1 MMEESPV
8 AFIGDADSVLGFR
21 ALGAVRPGPAQLL
34 EGERRTPGQVLM
46 DRLER
51 IGEAGLDH
59 GGRKAHAARVL
70 LRRREENGKLAGPQ
84 QLFGQAIH
92 QPAGQ
97 FHRPLR
103 RAAVGILEQ
112 KHLDHGPQVAGLLD
126 QVRHLDPILPAVP
139 ESFRQNDDGVV
150 GAPASLHHHRDFP
163 LPGSANFEVTPQFLF
178 QTLAGNRHEGRLE
191 PDIGRVGFE
200 VRPPLRRSGRREC
213 LHDKLSGMAARG
225 GGRFREGCRCGAV
238 PEQQKQNQAAD
249 SKLGEEGHPEARA
262 AAGPGELGWSDL
274 AVDRDDHLHAV
285 WMDWWTYGIGYS
297 RNDGTGWSEPVRLPD
312 PAPQGQSC
320 DPRIACDALGR
331 PHVVWEERWGG
342 YWVYYSTLVGDTW
355 TQPVRVD
362 TLPGLRPVLCCDETS
377 RLHVVWRRSG
387 LWHRARAGSGW
398 TEPVFISDTAIA
410 MLPELA
416 TSPAGLHLAFRGGWW
431 LFYSADAGA
440 GGISEE
446 RAIPAGQRLDVVCL
460 RGGELLLRFDVQE
473 RCNAA
478 VSLWDSAGRLAW
490 SCSLGQLEPGHHE
503 GRVSVRQLPSGIYVC
518 RLEAGGRP
526 SAAKTV
532 VLK

>member
-1 MMEESPV
+1 MKPRKFVVLIFAAGLAATAAAWTPPERVDRRPDNYVTYGNDIAVGPDGTPHIVWSECPRETYLEMVKYSRRDHDTWTVP
-8 AFIGDADSVLGFR
+8 INISRDSGDLRQPAVVVDSAGRPLAVWSEVYAARIRYARFLGDSWSVPKLCFSTGGITPRLAIDSRDRTHLLFEKYGRPGVIWYSYYVSEADSW
-21 ALGAVRPGPAQLL
+21 
-34 EGERRTPGQVLM
+34 
-46 DRLER
+46 
-51 IGEAGLDH
+51 
-59 GGRKAHAARVL
+59 AH
-70 LRRREENGKLAGPQ
+70 PC
-84 QLFGQAIH
+84 
-92 QPAGQ
+92 
-97 FHRPLR
+97 
-103 RAAVGILEQ
+103 
-112 KHLDHGPQVAGLLD
+112 
-126 QVRHLDPILPAVP
+126 
-139 ESFRQNDDGVV
+139 
-150 GAPASLHHHRDFP
+150 
-163 LPGSANFEVTPQFLF
+163 T
-178 QTLAGNRHEGRLE
+178 
-191 PDIGRVGFE
+191 
-200 VRPPLRRSGRREC
+200 
-213 LHDKLSGMAARG
+213 
-225 GGRFREGCRCGAV
+225 
-238 PEQQKQNQAAD
+238 
-249 SKLGEEGHPEARA
+249 A